1 MNPSEEKEILLLKE
15 TDPNDYESFPKNIDE
30 GAAQDEYTFEEAIEH
45 FGFGRFQIRVCVS
58 AGLIILS
65 DAAQILAP
73 VVLSS
78 VLECESWKLSKIS
91 VAWLTTV
98 VFLGMIV
105 FSPALGWIIDKFG
118 RKKGI
123 LLTLIGGAVVA
134 ALGSFS
140 PSYPYLIVSRFLVGA
155 ALAVNFQVY
164 VYLEEFLPVG
174 HRRTAMLTQFFWPL
188 GGLWVSGFGYG
199 KHLNF
204 DYIYLIWM

>member
-1 MNPSEEKEILLLKE
+1 MNSNEEKEILMLKE

-30 GAAQDEYTFEEAIEH
+30 GAAQDEYTFEEAVEH
-45 FGFGRFQIRVCVS
+45 FGFGRFQIRLGVS
-58 AGLIILS
+58 VGLIMLS
-65 DAAQILAP
+65 DSAQILAP

-105 FSPALGWIIDKFG
+105 FSPAVGWMIDKFG

-123 LLTLIGGAVVA
+123 LLTLIGGAVIA

-155 ALAVNFQVY
+155 TLAGNLQVF
-164 VYLEEFLPVG
+164 VYFEEFLPVRQ
-174 HRRTAMLTQFFWPL
+174 RRAAISAEIFWPL
-188 GGLWVSGFGYG
+188 GGLWASGFGYG
-199 KHLNF
+199 QHF
-204 DYIYLIWM
+204 S

>member
-1 MNPSEEKEILLLKE
+1 MNSNEEDEGLIFKESIPHNYESIEKKTNE
-15 TDPNDYESFPKNIDE
+15 SVAEDPN
-30 GAAQDEYTFEEAIEH
+30 EYTFEEAVEH
-45 FGFGRFQIRVCVS
+45 FGFGRFQIRLGVS
-58 AGLIILS
+58 VGLTLLS
-65 DAAQILAP
+65 DAAQLLAP
-73 VVLSS
+73 AVLSS

-105 FSPALGWIIDKFG
+105 FSPAVGWMIDKFG

-155 ALAVNFQVY
+155 ALAGSLQVFGY
-164 VYLEEFLPVG
+164 IEEFLPVN
-174 HRRTAMLTQFFWPL
+174 HRRRAMLTQLFWPL
-188 GGLWVSGFGYG
+188 GGLWASGFGYG
-199 KHLNF
+199 KYLNF
-204 DYIYLIWM
+204 DSV